1 MKDYVIQ
8 SKSGMMNVSVS
19 VKNKM
24 NGVLVR
30 MTICG
35 ILVSVTASVTRHKKL
50 TNIYM
55 LKFVHG
61 KSV

>member
-35 ILVSVTASVTRHKKL
+35 ILVSVTASVTRHVKL